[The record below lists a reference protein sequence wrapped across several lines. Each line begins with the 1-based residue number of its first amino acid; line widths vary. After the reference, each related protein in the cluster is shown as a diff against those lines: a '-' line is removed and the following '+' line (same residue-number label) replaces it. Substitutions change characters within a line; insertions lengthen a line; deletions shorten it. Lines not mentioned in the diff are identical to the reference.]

1 MQSKKYYIAITGSE
15 RRMIINAL
23 NTLRNKLL
31 ADGRYTDAIDDVLM
45 SADGG
50 FSLDKEYCHTEV
62 LYDTAESFEGTQS
75 CTECQSAGNGT
86 LVRRIKADNQPD

>member
-50 FSLDKEYCHTEV
+50 LFFCKFFLNLIDKVE
-62 LYDTAESFEGTQS
+62 
-75 CTECQSAGNGT
+75 
-86 LVRRIKADNQPD
+86 

>member
-31 ADGRYTDAIDDVLM
+31 ADGRYTDAIADVLM

-50 FSLDKEYCHTEV
+50 FSFV
-62 LYDTAESFEGTQS
+62 NFF
-75 CTECQSAGNGT
+75 
-86 LVRRIKADNQPD
+86 

>member
-50 FSLDKEYCHTEV
+50 FSFVNFFQD
-62 LYDTAESFEGTQS
+62 
-75 CTECQSAGNGT
+75 N
-86 LVRRIKADNQPD
+86 RIK